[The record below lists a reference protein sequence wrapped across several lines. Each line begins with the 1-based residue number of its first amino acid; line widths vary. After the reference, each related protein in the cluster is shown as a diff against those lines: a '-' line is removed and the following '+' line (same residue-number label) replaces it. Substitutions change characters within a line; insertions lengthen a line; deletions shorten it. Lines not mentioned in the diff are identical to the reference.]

1 MLAASGRK
9 NSAIPS
15 LVIVGFLL
23 AMAVVF
29 AGNGILSRNDTVI
42 SAVRDFSP
50 GDFRI
55 SKGPFLQKP
64 EPSSMVIG
72 FELTN
77 PGTGEVEVRKA
88 GDPDSPP
95 VIIKSQTDDRIHHVK
110 IIGLLPDTRYVY
122 RVRASGAAEDASV
135 SAETA
140 EFTFR
145 TAPLGERDFSFAVTG
160 DNRTQDLVFSALCQT
175 LAREKRP
182 EPEIVLHTGDLVADG
197 REYEQWQKQFFT
209 PAGAWLP
216 GKAFFPVLGNHE
228 RDARFYYD
236 IFDLPGN
243 ESYYSFEYAGAL
255 FLMINSCKPFGEGS
269 EQYQWIVKTL
279 TEESREKY
287 SWVFA
292 AFHHPPYSSGPHN
305 RTGDDGRVKEQPAR
319 DAQDALEPLFEKF
332 GVSAVFNGHDHIYER
347 SRKNSIYY
355 IVAGG
360 GGAPLYK
367 KSETARE
374 QNPYSEFFNSVYSYV
389 LVSVFKNR
397 LLFQAIDIDG
407 KIFDAFSFLK

>member
-1 MLAASGRK
+1 MRAASGRK
-9 NSAIPS
+9 NTVLLSLAIP
-15 LVIVGFLL
+15 GFLL
-23 AMAVVF
+23 AMAAIL
-29 AGNGILSRNDTVI
+29 AGDGMSPV
-42 SAVRDFSP
+42 DFQ
-50 GDFRI
+50 I
-55 SKGPFLQKP
+55 SKGPYLQRP
-64 EPSSMVIG
+64 EPTSMVIG

-88 GDPDSPP
+88 GDPASQPL
-95 VIIKSQTDDRIHHVK
+95 IIKSLATGKLHHVK
-110 IIGLLPDTRYVY
+110 ITGLLPDTRYVY
-122 RVRASGAAEDASV
+122 RVRASGAVGGVSV
-135 SAETA
+135 SRETA
-140 EFTFR
+140 EFAFR
-145 TAPLGERDFSFAVTG
+145 TAPLEERDFSFAATG
-160 DNRTQDLVFSALCQT
+160 DNRTQDAIFTALCQT

-182 EPEIVLHTGDLVADG
+182 EPEIVVHTGDLVADG

-228 RDARFYYD
+228 RDAHFYYD
-236 IFDLPGN
+236 FFDLPGN

-269 EQYQWIVKTL
+269 EQYQWIAKTL
-279 TEESREKY
+279 AGELGKKH

-305 RTGDDGRVKEQPAR
+305 RLGDDGRVKEQPAR
-319 DAQDALEPLFEKF
+319 DAQDALVPLFEKF

-347 SRKNSIYY
+347 SRRNSIYY

-367 KSETARE
+367 RSETARE
-374 QNPYSEFFNSVYSYV
+374 QNPYSEFFNPVYSYV

-407 KIFDAFSFLK
+407 NIFDAFTLLKNVE